1 MALPI
6 FSLQDDPGPNLIEL
20 LNKMGLTPSVQSW
33 SSTLDVPHG
42 TTCVAIKYS
51 GGVVIAGDRRAT
63 RANYIANRDM
73 EKVVQTDQFSAVA
86 ISGSVGPAVDMIKLF
101 ALQLEHY
108 EKMDGRLLSLEG
120 KANFLASMVKANLPA
135 AMQGFVVDP
144 LFAGFDTHDNAGRI
158 WTYDATGARYEQN
171 EFGVIGSGS
180 TLAGTVIKVNWKSDL
195 TVDDSITL
203 ACRALWEA
211 ADGDSATGGADMLR
225 GIYPIVATVE
235 ADGWKKISDDRLQ
248 SIYNSFDEELKSR

>member
-6 FSLQDDPGPNLIEL
+6 FSLHDDPGPNLLEL
-20 LNKMGLTPSVQSW
+20 LNKMGLSPAIHSW
-33 SSTLDVPHG
+33 SASLDVPHG
-42 TTCVAIKYS
+42 TTCVAIKYP
-51 GGVVIAGDRRAT
+51 GGVAIAGDRRAT

-73 EKVVQTDQFSAVA
+73 EKVVQTDLYSAVA

-135 AMQGFVVDP
+135 AMQGFMVDP
-144 LFAGFDTHDNAGRI
+144 LFAGYDSQDQSGRI

-171 EFGVIGSGS
+171 EYGVIGSGS

-195 TVDDSITL
+195 TADTSIEL

-211 ADGDSATGGADMLR
+211 ADGDSATGGADSLR
-225 GIYPIVATVE
+225 GIYPIVAVIE
-235 ADGWKKISDDRLQ
+235 SDGWKKIADDRLEAIYS
-248 SIYNSFDEELKSR
+248 SIDQEMKNR

>member
-6 FSLQDDPGPNLIEL
+6 FSLQDDPGPNLLEL
-20 LNKMGLTPSVQSW
+20 LNKMGMTPAMGSW
-33 SSTLDVPHG
+33 NSSLDVPHG
-42 TTCVAIKYS
+42 TTCVAIRYQ

-120 KANFLASMVKANLPA
+120 KANFLASMVRANLPA

-158 WTYDATGARYEQN
+158 WTYDATGARYEQS
-171 EFGVIGSGS
+171 EYGVIGSGS
-180 TLAGTVIKVNWKSDL
+180 TLAGTVIKVQWKKDL
-195 TVDDSITL
+195 SADASIEL

-211 ADGDSATGGADMLR
+211 ADGDSATGGADTLR
-225 GIYPIVATVE
+225 GIYPIVATIE
-235 ADGWKKISDDRLQ
+235 ADGWKRIPDDKLEG
-248 SIYNSFDEELKSR
+248 IYNSIDQELKSR